1 MSHFVGMSMKNFSI
15 IATRLV
21 IVASFSVLAVG
32 VARADPC
39 AFLPSAPSHHVVLK
53 HDTLWDISGQFLEHP
68 WCWAQVWGMNR
79 EDIRDPHWIYPGQI
93 VYLDRAAGRLR
104 LAPSGSGNAA
114 PGSTVQF
121 APAAMPLMPLMP
133 LMPQI
138 RLDGM
143 DKDAVPSISPSA
155 IEPFLSQSLVIEPE
169 QTDAVPRI
177 VAGQENHVY
186 LGKNDKAYVR
196 GALNGLTSFQVL
208 RPGKVLRD
216 PVSGAVLGHEAF
228 YLGLVQ
234 LQVPARPGSDVHT
247 FVVASSKQEM
257 GVGDRLVPAP
267 AMAVLN
273 FAPHPP
279 PQPVDARVMSVHGG
293 LTYAGQ
299 NQVVSLNRGAQD
311 GLDHG
316 TVLQLR
322 RDGRTVDDPDV
333 RPGRGQLKLPDE
345 RYGDL
350 IVFRVFKHVAYAL
363 IMQVTEPVEVGD
375 IALSPQ

>member
-1 MSHFVGMSMKNFSI
+1 MSHFAGMSMKNFST
-15 IATRLV
+15 IAIRLV
-21 IVASFSVLAVG
+21 IVASFPAMATG
-32 VARADPC
+32 PARADSC
-39 AFLPSAPSHHVVLK
+39 AFLPGAPSQHVVLK
-53 HDTLWDISGQFLEHP
+53 HDTLWDISEKFLEHP

-104 LAPSGSGNAA
+104 LAPGGSANVAL
-114 PGSTVQF
+114 GSAVPF
-121 APAAMPLMPLMP
+121 ASPAMRLT
-133 LMPQI
+133 PQV

-143 DKDAVPSISPSA
+143 DKDAVPSISPRA

-169 QTDAVPRI
+169 QMDAAPRI
-177 VAGQENHVY
+177 IAGQENHVY

-196 GALNGLTSFQVL
+196 GELNGATSFQVF
-208 RPGKVLRD
+208 RPGKVLQD
-216 PVSGAVLGHEAF
+216 PASGAVLGHEAF
-228 YLGLVQ
+228 YLGLVR
-234 LQVPARPGSDVHT
+234 LQAPARPGSDVHT

-257 GVGDRLVPAP
+257 GVGDRLLPAP

-279 PQPVDARVMSVHGG
+279 LQPVDARVMSVHGG
-293 LTYAGQ
+293 STYAGQ

-316 TVLQLR
+316 TVLQLLR
-322 RDGRTVDDPDV
+322 VGRTVDDPDA
-333 RPGRGQLKLPDE
+333 RLGRGQFKLPDE
-345 RYGDL
+345 RYGDVF
-350 IVFRVFKHVAYAL
+350 VFRVFKHVAYAL
-363 IMQVTEPVEVGD
+363 IMQVAEPVEVGD